1 MTVGGGGGSGGGGGG
16 LAVGLSENKIG
27 HVMTLANSIIGVAI
41 LAMPFCF
48 QKVNQFTLRKYKMKP
63 FTCF

>member
-16 LAVGLSENKIG
+16 VTVGLNENKIG

-48 QKVNQFTLRKYKMKP
+48 QKVNKFALFKKI
-63 FTCF
+63 

>member
-1 MTVGGGGGSGGGGGG
+1 MSVGGGGGGGVGGGGGTGLGGGGSGGHT
-16 LAVGLSENKIG
+16 ENKIG

-48 QKVNQFTLRKYKMKP
+48 QKVKASIYQVEK
-63 FTCF
+63 